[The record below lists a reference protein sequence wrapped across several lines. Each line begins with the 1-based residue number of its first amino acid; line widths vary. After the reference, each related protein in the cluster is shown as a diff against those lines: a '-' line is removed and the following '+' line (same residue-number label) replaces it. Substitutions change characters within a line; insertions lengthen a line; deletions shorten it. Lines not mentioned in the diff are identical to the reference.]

1 VNIKNI
7 VGRCF
12 TAAKNLVKKTY
23 VALGLGV
30 AAVAS
35 TVSAQAQTAT
45 YPDPSAIYEDLATPF
60 SSALTWVIGAI
71 AVLAVIGWI
80 RKAIRK

>member
-1 VNIKNI
+1 MM
-7 VGRCF
+7 R
-12 TAAKNLVKKTY
+12 
-23 VALGLGV
+23 LGTF
-30 AAVAS
+30 AVAVLGG
-35 TVSAQAQTAT
+35 VSAHAQTT
-45 YPDPSAIYEDLATPF
+45 YPDPASIYTSLAAPF